1 MKKITKQDVLSSYF
15 RAVFKAILLIFCG
28 RFFAILSNSYWQVG
42 QEAINIL
49 GIIGA
54 IFDAIALYGVFGQEI
69 VSWSGE
75 SEEEKLNYRLA
86 SVCLSI
92 GILCTV
98 LSYSL
103 KPIE

>member
-1 MKKITKQDVLSSYF
+1 MGKLTKQDVWKSYG
-15 RAVFKAILLIFCG
+15 RAICKSLLLVFCG
-28 RFFAILSNSYWQVG
+28 SCVAMLSNIYCQVR
-42 QEAINIL
+42 QETVNIL
-49 GIIGA
+49 GIVGA
-54 IFDAIALYGVFGQEI
+54 IFDGIALYGVFGQEI

-86 SVCLSI
+86 CVCLSI

-103 KPIE
+103 KPIG